1 MFPTIPWRIAYLAA
15 AIGSFLLAFYI
26 GAIIPMS
33 SQDAKSL
40 LQQISTKN
48 RQIDQT
54 MIFVNNI
61 KPALGMFVPGFG
73 VGLGFYASYS
83 TGLVFDAASQLYP
96 LLKGTS
102 PLASFA
108 APYAI
113 LEVFSYGLAMSRSG
127 ILVCLLI
134 RKRSTWRQF
143 ALQTAIEI
151 GIVALVLYIGS
162 IIEWQTIQQQQQHQ
176 QQIRK

>member
-1 MFPTIPWRIAYLAA
+1 MFPTIQWRIVYLAA
-15 AIGSFLLAFYI
+15 AMASFVLAYYI
-26 GAIIPMS
+26 GATIPMS
-33 SQDAKSL
+33 SQDAKSV

-54 MIFVNNI
+54 AIFVNNI

-73 VGLGFYASYS
+73 VGLGFYSSYS
-83 TGLVFDAASQLYP
+83 TGLVFNGVAQLIP

-108 APYAI
+108 TPYAV
-113 LEVFSYGLAMSRSG
+113 LEVFAYGIGMSRSG
-127 ILVCLLI
+127 ILVYQLI

-162 IIEWQTIQQQQQHQ
+162 IIEWQIILQQHQ
-176 QQIRK
+176 IRR